1 MASKKAPN
9 SKPVPKKFQ
18 VLAENIVA
26 FADPDLE
33 REIAALNAEGVEDA
47 EVDAH
52 TRSGGLRR
60 PERRRLAGRRKA
72 LKRTSPPEI
81 P

>member
-1 MASKKAPN
+1 MASKKSPNGTPAPE
-9 SKPVPKKFQ
+9 KYQ
-18 VLAENIVA
+18 ELAENIVS
-26 FADPDLE
+26 FADSDLE

-47 EVDAH
+47 EVDSH

-60 PERRRLAGRRKA
+60 AERRRLAGRRKA
-72 LKRTSPPEI
+72 LERTPPPEI